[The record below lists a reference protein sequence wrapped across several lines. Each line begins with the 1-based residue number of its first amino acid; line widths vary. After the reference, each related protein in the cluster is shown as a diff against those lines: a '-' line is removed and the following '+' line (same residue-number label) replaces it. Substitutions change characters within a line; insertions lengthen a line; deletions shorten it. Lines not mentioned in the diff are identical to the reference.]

1 MMQRGVSIAA
11 IVLGVLLTIGSI
23 PVGLLCTA
31 AGVYFLYRAS
41 RGMGVP
47 LRQRLFPYVALVCFL
62 AACIVN
68 HSVHAIPVMTEV
80 TAQAVS
86 LDAMDIE
93 SEAEKEEAERIAA
106 EQAAQAEAEQ
116 AAQAEAER
124 VATEQQAAQNEQ
136 SQTVYITNTGS
147 KYHRSGCQYLK
158 KSQIGISLNDATARG
173 YTACSK
179 CY

>member
-68 HSVHAIPVMTEV
+68 HSMHAIPVMTEI
-80 TAQAVS
+80 TAQTAS

-106 EQAAQAEAEQ
+106 EKAAQAEA
-116 AAQAEAER
+116 AR
-124 VATEQQAAQNEQ
+124 VTVEQQAAQNAQ